1 MTLLLLHH
9 KIKKCQ
15 IKKIKAHG
23 QANKTYFFYFA
34 FRIIIYIYIS
44 IV

>member
-34 FRIIIYIYIS
+34 FRIIYIYIL
-44 IV
+44 V